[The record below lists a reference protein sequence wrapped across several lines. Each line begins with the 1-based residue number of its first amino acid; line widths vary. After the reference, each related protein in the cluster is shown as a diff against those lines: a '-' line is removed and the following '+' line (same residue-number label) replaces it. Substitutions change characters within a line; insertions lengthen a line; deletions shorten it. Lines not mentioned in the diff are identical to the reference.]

1 MLLLLY
7 PLIGIIAGFFSGL
20 LGLGGGLIIVPC
32 LLVVF
37 PLLGLEPSVHVAI
50 GTSLA
55 TIVITLFSSA
65 RAHFK
70 NGNQVI
76 INQLI
81 RQFVPGIMIGT
92 LLGTWVAH
100 VLSGPHLALIF
111 GIIVW
116 LLVIRVLLMNRNTTP
131 NSDNPAN
138 WHLPKLPGLTLVNI
152 LIGGVAALMGLG
164 GGGFMVP
171 FLQHCHVPMRI
182 AIPIASI
189 CGIPVSILGTISYM
203 ILGAHDPSIP
213 AFSTGYVYWPAF
225 AGIVIT
231 SMFTAPLGAKVSHQ
245 LSGSLLRWIFAI
257 VLAIIG
263 TKMIFFT

>member
-1 MLLLLY
+1 MLMLLY
-7 PLIGIIAGFFSGL
+7 PLIGIVAGFFSGL

-37 PLLGLEPSVHVAI
+37 PLLGLEPSVHVAV

-70 NGNQVI
+70 KGNQEI
-76 INQLI
+76 IKQQI
-81 RQFVPGIMIGT
+81 RRFIPGIMIGT
-92 LLGTWVAH
+92 LLGTWIADL
-100 VLSGPHLALIF
+100 LSSPHLALIF
-111 GIIVW
+111 GIVVW
-116 LLVIRVLLMNRNTTP
+116 LLVIRMLLMNENNVP
-131 NSDNPAN
+131 NSNNPAD

-189 CGIPVSILGTISYM
+189 CGIPVSILGTIGYM
-203 ILGAHDPSIP
+203 ILGTHDPSIP

-225 AGIVIT
+225 VGIVMT
-231 SMFTAPLGAKVSHQ
+231 SMFTAPLGAKLAHQ
-245 LSGSLLRWIFAI
+245 LPASLLRWIFSI

-263 TKMIFFT
+263 AKMIFFA